1 MNKKLIVKGGDGK
14 LLFCVLSSERSYD
27 DQLCELMEFGKNG
40 GITASL
46 GKESVDISDYY
57 HAERIGSLPVVSF
70 EDTNLCVSL
79 KWNEI
84 TE

>member
-1 MNKKLIVKGGDGK
+1 MK
-14 LLFCVLSSERSYD
+14 R
-27 DQLCELMEFGKNG
+27 
-40 GITASL
+40 A
-46 GKESVDISDYY
+46 VDIIDYY